1 MKKRP
6 KLELL
11 LEGEILKKVKPN
23 HFWGGNPEKGNGRRT
38 YGTTQTGSETDEDD
52 MEIMVE
58 DRETS
63 TNLIDCGRKFWGAV
77 NDGGGAKSKSK
88 DDKTAEANART
99 SVTK

>member
-1 MKKRP
+1 
-6 KLELL
+6 
-11 LEGEILKKVKPN
+11 
-23 HFWGGNPEKGNGRRT
+23 
-38 YGTTQTGSETDEDD
+38 
-52 MEIMVE
+52 MVE
-58 DRETS
+58 DRKTS

>member
-1 MKKRP
+1 MH
-6 KLELL
+6 LIVLIQL
-11 LEGEILKKVKPN
+11 DGNHVVEI
-23 HFWGGNPEKGNGRRT
+23 HA
-38 YGTTQTGSETDEDD
+38 DD
-52 MEIMVE
+52 HEAMEIMVE